1 MTDPTI
7 DRHMK
12 GFGEFVG
19 YRVARWEPD
28 LCAVQVT
35 VDARHMNIHDIVHGG
50 VVTTIMDKAGGPCG
64 LMREGED
71 GDGGRTAL
79 TISMTVNFL
88 ASAGPGA
95 ILTAT
100 ARKRSGGRQIFFC
113 SIEVADETGRLI
125 ALGDGAYKMRE
136 AAQKPRDP

>member
-1 MTDPTI
+1 MTDPDI

-12 GFGEFVG
+12 GFGDFVG
-19 YRVARWEPD
+19 YRVARWEPGI
-28 LCAVQVT
+28 CAVQLAAK
-35 VDARHMNIHDIVHGG
+35 ARHVNIHDIVHGG
-50 VVTTIMDKAGGPCG
+50 VVTTIMDKAGGLCG
-64 LMREGED
+64 LQREGED
-71 GDGGRTAL
+71 GDGGRSSL

-100 ARKRSGGRQIFFC
+100 ARKRGGGRQIFFC

-125 ALGDGAYKMRE
+125 ALGDGAYKLRE
-136 AAQKPRDP
+136 AKQ

>member
-28 LCAVQVT
+28 LCAVAV
-35 VDARHMNIHDIVHGG
+35 AIEPRHVNIHDIVHGG
-50 VVTTIMDKAGGPCG
+50 VVTTIMDKAGGLCG
-64 LMREGED
+64 LRREGED
-71 GDGGRTAL
+71 GDGGRTSL

-95 ILTAT
+95 VLTAT
-100 ARKRSGGRQIFFC
+100 ARKRGGGKRIFFC
-113 SIEVADETGRLI
+113 SIEVTDEDGRLI
-125 ALGDGAYKMRE
+125 ALGDGAYKLRE
-136 AAQKPRDP
+136 AKD